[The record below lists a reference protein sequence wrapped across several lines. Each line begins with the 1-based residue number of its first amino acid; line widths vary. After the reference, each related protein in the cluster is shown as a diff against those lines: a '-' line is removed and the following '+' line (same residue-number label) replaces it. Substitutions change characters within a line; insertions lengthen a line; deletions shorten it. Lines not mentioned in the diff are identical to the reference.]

1 MDLETILGKKTA
13 YIDFYDNS
21 LLQPISRKFAREQL
35 QIVDALPFYGFDIWN
50 CYEVSWLSQTG
61 AYVSEIIRAGIN
73 AVDKGQIE
81 AAKVLGIP
89 ERLMFKDIILPQAI
103 RNILPS
109 LVNELINLI
118 KESSIISM
126 IGAVFFTK
134 LQIRD
139 TPDISSP
146 VITVYADYPRADA
159 LYMEKEITTRIEK
172 VLKTIKNLD
181 SITSQSATGSSYIVL
196 TFLSSAN
203 IEASLNEVRSKI
215 AEISYIFPKDMQAP
229 YIGKQDANNFPSL
242 FLSISSDVY
251 NNLQLTQIV
260 QENIVSLLE
269 KLETVGRVE
278 VHGGKYYSM
287 RIEPDPVKLY
297 QHKMSVLEIENAIKK
312 QNIYYPAGT
321 IKTPT
326 RDFTVRL
333 DGSLSK
339 PEQFEQIILK
349 VKDASILRL
358 QDIAKVYL
366 APPEN
371 NTIVR
376 YNNKSALI
384 LGLMKQSKANL
395 LDLSKEVRY
404 SLDKIKKNLPKGVT
418 IDIAYDTSI
427 PVNSSIKSVFFT
439 IFEALILVII
449 VVYLFLAS
457 VRITLIPF
465 VTIPVSLIAMILAI
479 GLVVDD
485 AIVMMENIFRYNE
498 MGHSSMESAILA
510 SKEIGFAIIAMT
522 ITLASVFLPI
532 GFIDGFI
539 GKLFI
544 EFAWTLAFCVLV
556 SGFVALTLTPMMASR
571 MIGKND
577 QPPLGFLV
585 KFDQFIK
592 LFQSKYLAYLN
603 LAFDHK
609 KQFSLIIA
617 LSLVVLVVS
626 FIFVPKVFIP
636 QEDDGI
642 VELSFFGSQGS
653 NSEQS
658 EKSIVEVE
666 KILSSY
672 KDIADWKVRS
682 MSQKTIKNLLNQ
694 QFQKIAGISIF
705 AMDHHSPISG
715 NAGHAVEFTLQS
727 SLEYE
732 QLAQI
737 SEKFVKS
744 MGKNPIFM
752 NIHSD
757 LDSSMPTIDVIVNR
771 DKAYLYDVSL
781 ENIGLTLQY
790 LLAGKQIGDF
800 RMGNELYDI
809 TMQYNLKHRSNIAH
823 FSKILI
829 PTNKPTNNLLPLNV
843 VANIVEKVS
852 IKYYNHYNNARSVT
866 ISADLAPNQKITD
879 AIKQVNN
886 IANELLDNNTTI
898 LEYIGEIK
906 RKAESEAQFE
916 SFTDPILI
924 LIAVPFSFTGGVLTL
939 WIFGN
944 TINIYSS
951 IGLLTLVGLITK
963 NSIMI
968 VEFTNNLRSQ
978 GLNIREA
985 VTKASDLRLRPIL
998 MTTLATIFGAV
1009 SLVIASGAGAEAQKS
1024 IGLVIVGE
1032 SVIRGEKSCGMLCSE
1047 EELLLGTNSEGI
1059 IELLQDAK
1067 IGESLIQYY
1076 GYGDPVFDINVTPN
1090 RGDALGVYG
1099 IARDLAASGIGT
1111 LKELEIGEIR
1121 PLAGKFKS
1129 TLTLQVENKEA
1140 CPLFSFRE
1148 IRNLQ
1153 NKPSPDWLK
1162 QLLQNIGVKPVSAIV
1177 DVTNYISYSFGQPM
1191 HAYDRNKLL
1200 DNIQITTLKEK
1211 TKFVA
1216 LNGKE
1221 YDLDAGDL
1229 VVQDDRQ
1236 VLALAGIIGGDS
1248 SSCGVETQNILLEAA
1263 CFSAKYITKTG
1274 RCLQI
1279 DTDSRY
1285 RFERNIDQEFTLKA
1299 LNIASKM
1306 IFAICGGEISDIV
1319 YNGQFALA
1327 PRTLDFPV
1335 NCLAKI
1341 TGLNLS
1347 KTEICDILKKLGFI
1361 RPLAKLA
1368 YAQGFEGDAERRTAA
1383 YSSVREDSST
1393 VSTYKLPAE
1402 VEFSK
1407 RSIIV
1412 DIGDTLKLTIP
1423 SWRHDIA
1430 IKEDIVEEIVRIYG
1444 YDKLEPIKLYSNDLK
1459 NWNIKQG
1466 VSERSVVD
1474 LREHA
1479 NTPQFCVA
1487 NSSKQK
1493 SIPEMQLTRIIP
1505 KEQRRISDIKR
1516 ILASCGYDEVVTNSF
1531 MDSETAKLFAPI
1543 KEELF
1548 LLNPINIDN
1557 NYMRPSI
1564 IAKLLKLVQK
1574 NLARSIKEIALMEL
1588 GPIFNSCAS
1597 DGELIFASAIRC
1609 GQYNEKDCHSAARPV
1624 DVFDIKSDLENV
1636 LNYAGLPIDK
1646 CQFAP
1651 IDLPYYHP
1659 TNSNLIKLGKNVIAY
1674 FGQIHPSILKN
1685 FDIDCQIFA
1694 FEINIAN
1701 IPFAKAKFAKRDEF
1715 IVSDFQP
1722 TFRDYAFIVDLE
1734 QPVGKI
1740 IAYIKNS
1747 NKKTIK
1753 SVELFD
1759 IYSGDKLPSGKKS
1772 VAIKVQFQADDRTLN
1787 ETDLN
1792 LLSQEVIATA
1802 YEKFQGLLDGKKGL
1816 ITGIAN
1822 NLSISWA
1829 IAQMT
1834 KEHGADLAFTYQ
1846 GEVLEKRVMPLAE
1859 QIGCNFVVP
1868 CDVTSEESLDNVFKT
1883 IEQKWGKL
1891 DFLVHSIA
1899 FSDRNELKV
1908 AMAKRAE
1915 PLMKDGGSILT
1926 LTYYGSQKVVR
1937 NYNVM
1942 GPAKAALESSV
1953 KYLAT
1958 DMGSNNIRV
1967 NALSAGPMKT
1977 LASSGINDFKT
1988 MLASHEATSP
1998 LRRNISPGDVAGSAL
2013 YLLSSLAS
2021 GVTGEIHYVDCGFN
2035 TTVGTVL
2042 VES

>member
-1 MDLETILGKKTA
+1 MYL
-13 YIDFYDNS
+13 
-21 LLQPISRKFAREQL
+21 
-35 QIVDALPFYGFDIWN
+35 
-50 CYEVSWLSQTG
+50 
-61 AYVSEIIRAGIN
+61 SEICIKRPVFAT
-73 AVDKGQIE
+73 
-81 AAKVLGIP
+81 VL
-89 ERLMFKDIILPQAI
+89 
-103 RNILPS
+103 S
-109 LVNELINLI
+109 LVIVIL
-118 KESSIISM
+118 
-126 IGAVFFTK
+126 GAVFFTK

-146 VITVYADYPRADA
+146 VITVYADYPGADA

-181 SITSQSATGSSYIVL
+181 SITSQNATGSSYIVL

-251 NNLQLTQIV
+251 NNLQLTQIA

-321 IKTPT
+321 IKTAT

-376 YNNKSALI
+376 YNDKSALI

-427 PVNSSIKSVFFT
+427 PVNASIKSVFFT

-457 VRITLIPF
+457 VRITLIPLI
-465 VTIPVSLIAMILAI
+465 TIPVSLIGTFMFMYSLGFSINIFTLLAMILAI

-485 AIVMMENIFRYNE
+485 AIVILENIFRYNE
-498 MGHSSMESAILA
+498 MGHSAMESAILA

-532 GFIDGFI
+532 GFIDGFM

-592 LFQSKYLAYLN
+592 LVQSKYLSYLN

-642 VELSFFGSQGS
+642 VDISFFGPQGS

-658 EKSIVEVE
+658 EKSIIEVE

-672 KDIADWKVRS
+672 KDIAGYLMVIRKGGHGHGFISLKDWKVRS

-694 QFQKIAGISIF
+694 QFQQIAGISIF

-715 NAGHAVEFTLQS
+715 NARSPMEFTLQS

-744 MGKNPIFM
+744 MRKNPIFM
-752 NIHSD
+752 NIYSD

-809 TMQYNLKHRSNIAH
+809 TIQYNLKHRSNIAH

-898 LEYIGEIK
+898 LKYIGEIK
-906 RKAESEAQFE
+906 QKAESEGTMIITFLFALLFIYLVLSAQFE

-944 TINIYSS
+944 TINLYSS
-951 IGLLTLVGLITK
+951 IGLLTLIGLITK

-1009 SLVIASGAGAEAQKS
+1009 SLVIASGAGAEARKS
-1024 IGLVIVGE
+1024 IGLVIVG
-1032 SVIRGEKSCGMLCSE
+1032 GM
-1047 EELLLGTNSEGI
+1047 T
-1059 IELLQDAK
+1059 
-1067 IGESLIQYY
+1067 
-1076 GYGDPVFDINVTPN
+1076 
-1090 RGDALGVYG
+1090 
-1099 IARDLAASGIGT
+1099 IGT
-1111 LKELEIGEIR
+1111 LFTIFVIPVLYQS
-1121 PLAGKFKS
+1121 FK
-1129 TLTLQVENKEA
+1129 
-1140 CPLFSFRE
+1140 R
-1148 IRNLQ
+1148 
-1153 NKPSPDWLK
+1153 
-1162 QLLQNIGVKPVSAIV
+1162 
-1177 DVTNYISYSFGQPM
+1177 
-1191 HAYDRNKLL
+1191 
-1200 DNIQITTLKEK
+1200 
-1211 TKFVA
+1211 
-1216 LNGKE
+1216 
-1221 YDLDAGDL
+1221 
-1229 VVQDDRQ
+1229 
-1236 VLALAGIIGGDS
+1236 
-1248 SSCGVETQNILLEAA
+1248 
-1263 CFSAKYITKTG
+1263 
-1274 RCLQI
+1274 
-1279 DTDSRY
+1279 
-1285 RFERNIDQEFTLKA
+1285 
-1299 LNIASKM
+1299 
-1306 IFAICGGEISDIV
+1306 
-1319 YNGQFALA
+1319 
-1327 PRTLDFPV
+1327 
-1335 NCLAKI
+1335 
-1341 TGLNLS
+1341 
-1347 KTEICDILKKLGFI
+1347 
-1361 RPLAKLA
+1361 
-1368 YAQGFEGDAERRTAA
+1368 
-1383 YSSVREDSST
+1383 
-1393 VSTYKLPAE
+1393 
-1402 VEFSK
+1402 
-1407 RSIIV
+1407 
-1412 DIGDTLKLTIP
+1412 
-1423 SWRHDIA
+1423 
-1430 IKEDIVEEIVRIYG
+1430 
-1444 YDKLEPIKLYSNDLK
+1444 
-1459 NWNIKQG
+1459 
-1466 VSERSVVD
+1466 
-1474 LREHA
+1474 
-1479 NTPQFCVA
+1479 
-1487 NSSKQK
+1487 
-1493 SIPEMQLTRIIP
+1493 
-1505 KEQRRISDIKR
+1505 
-1516 ILASCGYDEVVTNSF
+1516 
-1531 MDSETAKLFAPI
+1531 
-1543 KEELF
+1543 
-1548 LLNPINIDN
+1548 
-1557 NYMRPSI
+1557 
-1564 IAKLLKLVQK
+1564 
-1574 NLARSIKEIALMEL
+1574 
-1588 GPIFNSCAS
+1588 
-1597 DGELIFASAIRC
+1597 
-1609 GQYNEKDCHSAARPV
+1609 
-1624 DVFDIKSDLENV
+1624 
-1636 LNYAGLPIDK
+1636 
-1646 CQFAP
+1646 
-1651 IDLPYYHP
+1651 
-1659 TNSNLIKLGKNVIAY
+1659 
-1674 FGQIHPSILKN
+1674 
-1685 FDIDCQIFA
+1685 
-1694 FEINIAN
+1694 
-1701 IPFAKAKFAKRDEF
+1701 
-1715 IVSDFQP
+1715 
-1722 TFRDYAFIVDLE
+1722 
-1734 QPVGKI
+1734 
-1740 IAYIKNS
+1740 
-1747 NKKTIK
+1747 
-1753 SVELFD
+1753 
-1759 IYSGDKLPSGKKS
+1759 
-1772 VAIKVQFQADDRTLN
+1772 
-1787 ETDLN
+1787 
-1792 LLSQEVIATA
+1792 
-1802 YEKFQGLLDGKKGL
+1802 
-1816 ITGIAN
+1816 
-1822 NLSISWA
+1822 
-1829 IAQMT
+1829 
-1834 KEHGADLAFTYQ
+1834 
-1846 GEVLEKRVMPLAE
+1846 
-1859 QIGCNFVVP
+1859 
-1868 CDVTSEESLDNVFKT
+1868 ESLT
-1883 IEQKWGKL
+1883 
-1891 DFLVHSIA
+1891 
-1899 FSDRNELKV
+1899 
-1908 AMAKRAE
+1908 
-1915 PLMKDGGSILT
+1915 
-1926 LTYYGSQKVVR
+1926 
-1937 NYNVM
+1937 
-1942 GPAKAALESSV
+1942 
-1953 KYLAT
+1953 
-1958 DMGSNNIRV
+1958 
-1967 NALSAGPMKT
+1967 
-1977 LASSGINDFKT
+1977 
-1988 MLASHEATSP
+1988 
-1998 LRRNISPGDVAGSAL
+1998 
-2013 YLLSSLAS
+2013 
-2021 GVTGEIHYVDCGFN
+2021 
-2035 TTVGTVL
+2035 
-2042 VES
+2042 